1 MMCTRFWNGAFF
13 RFQITLSIAAPEC
26 ILLIKHCE
34 SEKLRCFLV
43 GEDGFTFLRK
53 NESTIQIP
61 KRTKKTNPKG
71 SVFSWQY

>member
-1 MMCTRFWNGAFF
+1 MICTRFRNGAFVG
-13 RFQITLSIAAPEC
+13 FQITLCISAPEC
-26 ILLIKHCE
+26 IILIKHYE

-43 GEDGFTFLRK
+43 GEDGFAFLRK

-71 SVFSWQY
+71 LVFSWQY

>member
-13 RFQITLSIAAPEC
+13 RFQITLSISAPKC
-26 ILLIKHCE
+26 ILLIKHYE
-34 SEKLRCFLV
+34 SEKLLV
-43 GEDGFTFLRK
+43 GEDGFAFPLK
-53 NESTIQIP
+53 IESTLQIP